1 MTTPTI
7 TKMVKVYVEAAAIE
21 RLKCGKPNEGT
32 VRNTLAGVRAFRRWL
47 NARRERLGYAYIGF
61 DEDFPLVSIFKPQ
74 LIHSYLAI
82 CLEVADG
89 DLQ

>member
-7 TKMVKVYVEAAAIE
+7 KKMVKVYVEAAAIE

-47 NARRERLGYAYIGF
+47 NARRERLAYAYIGF
-61 DEDFPLVSIFKPQ
+61 DEDFPLVSIIKPQ
-74 LIHSYLAI
+74 LIHSYLADM
-82 CLEVADG
+82 VG
-89 DLQ
+89 SS